1 MSKKD
6 LGKKE
11 NERRLEEEAFEGE
24 PLIDVITIPNPDDLI
39 PEESEED
46 VLPPIERDEEME
58 AAVEVEASMPVG
70 HILKEWEDVGI
81 TDPVRMYL
89 REIGKAPLLKPEEE
103 QRITRKIVEGREAER
118 RLKSGEELTPE
129 ERKKLEKAVEE
140 GKKARDIMIRSNLR
154 LVVSVAKRYMRR
166 GLSFL
171 DLIQEGNLGLLK
183 AIERFDPSLGYK
195 FSTYATWWIR
205 QAIGRAIA
213 EQARTI
219 RVPLHMLDAI
229 NKQVRVRQRLQQE
242 LGREPTLEELVLD
255 DELNYLKP
263 DEKNEIKELL
273 AKNKALPHDLKSRL
287 DNAVRHAEKVARIAQ
302 EPVSLDTPVGSDEES
317 SLGDFVPSNGPE
329 PIDEASRHILREE
342 LAEVLESLDERER
355 GVLEMRFGLKDG
367 KIYTLEEVGEHFGIT
382 RERVRQIESKALRKL
397 RNPKLSSKLRDYLAS

>member
-1 MSKKD
+1 MSEEEMER
-6 LGKKE
+6 E
-11 NERRLEEEAFEGE
+11 NSGLEEEAFEDE
-24 PLIDVITIPNPDDLI
+24 PLIDVITIPNPEDLI

-46 VLPPIERDEEME
+46 VIPPIERDEEME
-58 AAVEVEASMPVG
+58 AEVEAEASMPVG
-70 HILKEWEDVGI
+70 HILREWEDIGI

-89 REIGKAPLLKPEEE
+89 REIGKAPLLSLEEE
-103 QRITRKIVEGREAER
+103 QDITWKIVKGREAEKK
-118 RLKSGEELTPE
+118 LKSGEQMDPE
-129 ERKKLEKAVEE
+129 ERKRLEEIVEE
-140 GKKARDIMIRSNLR
+140 GKKARDVMIRSNLR

-263 DEKNEIKELL
+263 EEKEEIRRLVSQ
-273 AKNKALPHDLKSRL
+273 NKPLPHDLRIRL
-287 DNAVRHAEKVARIAQ
+287 EDAVRHAERVARIAQ

-317 SLGDFVPSNGPE
+317 SLGDFVPSTAPE

-342 LAEVLESLDERER
+342 LAEVLESLDDRER

-367 KIYTLEEVGEHFGIT
+367 KIYTLEEVGAHFGIT

-397 RNPKLSSKLRDYLAS
+397 RNPQLSSKLRDFLAS